1 MQMKCRFS
9 CAHFF
14 RNASA
19 VLSANAA
26 CARRALSLRAR
37 WILKRSVTKKA
48 APQPLA
54 ASTASHGS
62 RAPTTPGVGVGLRAV
77 MKQKS
82 GVLLRDATF
91 FEAEAVAR

>member
-62 RAPTTPGVGVGLRAV
+62 RALTTPGAAWSARCHEAKKRRPFAGR
-77 MKQKS
+77 
-82 GVLLRDATF
+82 RFF